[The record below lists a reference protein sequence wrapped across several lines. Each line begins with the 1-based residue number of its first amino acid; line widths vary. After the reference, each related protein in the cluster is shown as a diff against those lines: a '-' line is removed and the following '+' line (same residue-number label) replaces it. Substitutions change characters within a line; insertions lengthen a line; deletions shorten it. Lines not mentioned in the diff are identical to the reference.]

1 MGHRTKR
8 ERGVMGRVLAQ
19 GKRDLTGGG
28 DKKRWRDEFD
38 QKVLYTCIKLSTNN
52 YFLRSEK

>member
-1 MGHRTKR
+1 
-8 ERGVMGRVLAQ
+8 MGRVLAQ

-38 QKVLYTCIKLSTNN
+38 QKVLYTCIKLSKNN